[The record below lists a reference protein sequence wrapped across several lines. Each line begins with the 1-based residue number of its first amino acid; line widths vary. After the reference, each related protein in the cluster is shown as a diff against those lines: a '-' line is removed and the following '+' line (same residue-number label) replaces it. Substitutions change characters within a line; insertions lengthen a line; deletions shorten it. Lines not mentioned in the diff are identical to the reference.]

1 MGAPLLS
8 FSCFVTDRLERYSN
22 LNNVTVL
29 RDEALRIHEDVD
41 AHVFA
46 APFRQHAVT
55 LNAERIEEHLERF
68 SLVVK
73 SVEVKPYIIV
83 LPDVVSLRN
92 RRPNLVRFIK
102 RAECDIQEFWIVT
115 NQNLSGFRR
124 RSIVTGGDLVKVL

>member
-1 MGAPLLS
+1 MGAPLFS
-8 FSCFVTDRLERYSN
+8 FSSFVTDRLERYGN

-29 RDEALRIHEDVD
+29 RDDALRIHEDVD

-83 LPDVVSLRN
+83 LPDIVSFRD
-92 RRPNLVRFIK
+92 RRSNLVGFIK
-102 RAECDIQEFWIVT
+102 CAKCDI
-115 NQNLSGFRR
+115 
-124 RSIVTGGDLVKVL
+124 